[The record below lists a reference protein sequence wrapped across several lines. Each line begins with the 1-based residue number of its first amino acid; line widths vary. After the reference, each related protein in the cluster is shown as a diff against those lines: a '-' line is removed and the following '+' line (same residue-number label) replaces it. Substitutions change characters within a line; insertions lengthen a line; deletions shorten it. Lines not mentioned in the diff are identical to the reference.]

1 MIDFI
6 LDTEEKVR
14 QKLDMLQSL
23 ADIQIASKLLDV
35 PLDTNLLLC
44 KFISLI
50 HLKKKENSNVDE
62 PLIDSNYK
70 KLNCKITALDKKVK
84 KMN

>member
-23 ADIQIASKLLDV
+23 ADIQIASKLL
-35 PLDTNLLLC
+35 
-44 KFISLI
+44 
-50 HLKKKENSNVDE
+50 E
-62 PLIDSNYK
+62 
-70 KLNCKITALDKKVK
+70 VK
-84 KMN
+84 NPK